1 MTTPGEVLDEIGHDL
16 AGEHPDVE
24 RGRIFRST
32 GFKVRGKYFAFANDD
47 GIVLK
52 LPEARVRAL
61 LDAGRGTES
70 RPAPGSCASGSAS
83 RPGPTSP
90 TWWPRPTPSWPAEPG
105 HRAWA
110 DRTTSWTN
118 RPVSR
123 ARVAALA
130 SRPGDGRPRR

>member
-61 LDAGRGTES
+61 LDAGGGTEF
-70 RPAPGSCASGSAS
+70 ASGPRVMREWVRVPA
-83 RPGPTSP
+83 GPDLP
-90 TWWPRPTPSWPAEPG
+90 DLVAEA
-105 HRAWA
+105 HAF
-110 DRTTSWTN
+110 
-118 RPVSR
+118 
-123 ARVAALA
+123 LA
-130 SRPGDGRPRR
+130 G